1 MSSIS
6 SLTGSSSGSSSSS
19 SSSITGQLD
28 VQYIVE
34 QIIYSKQEPIRDLE
48 EYQTIY
54 KAKRTAFQTL
64 NTKASAVESA
74 LQSLIN
80 SGFSAK
86 SATSDDDSLFTA
98 TATSA
103 ADAGSTSIIV
113 RQLAKAQSDSSTGL
127 ASKSDLLLTDGTTFS
142 ITQGGVTRDI
152 QITGQTRS
160 LTGLKNA
167 INNSGLDVMATV
179 IYDGSQYKLQVT
191 SRSTGTENGFTITD
205 TDVGTSVSTKVAAQ
219 DAWINV
225 NSTAEEDKIVR
236 SSNTIDDVISGVTL
250 NLKKADAS
258 SAVNLNVASDT
269 AGFQDKLDTFVTA
282 FNEAIDFLNTQFE
295 YDTETGTAGVL
306 SGESAARKVQTD
318 LLGLVTSR
326 VGGLSSTDSYASLAS
341 IGLTIDTE
349 GKLEVDSDK
358 VSTALTNDF
367 DAVQR
372 LFKDMGTSST
382 SDVSYFSKTAAT
394 KAGQYDVNVTRA
406 AEQAILTGA
415 TAMGPVA
422 AGGETLTISLGSRS
436 VGVTLDAGLTASEIV
451 ARINSVLSEEG
462 LAVTAS
468 KEFSAGSD
476 YLRLVSNE
484 YGSAQTLKVVSDSTA
499 TGSGI
504 GTTLLTDTG
513 VDVAGTIDGQA
524 ATGNGKILTADSGD
538 ASGLSVLTD
547 GVSLGD
553 LGSITVTQGIGERLR
568 QQLYE
573 LTFPYSGLLAKTIA
587 ALDDQLEGISDKIS
601 DINRQLATEEETL
614 IAQFTKA
621 NEALSEM
628 ESVLSSLNDIK

>member
-1 MSSIS
+1 M
-6 SLTGSSSGSSSSS
+6 
-19 SSSITGQLD
+19 GQLD

-34 QIIYSKQEPIRDLE
+34 QIIYSKKEPIRDLE

-54 KAKRTAFQTL
+54 KAKRAAFQTL

-74 LQSLIN
+74 LQSLVS

-86 SATSDDDSLFTA
+86 SATSDDESAFTA

-103 ADAGSTSIIV
+103 ADSGSTSIIV

-191 SRSTGTENGFTITD
+191 SRSTGTENGFTVTD
-205 TDVGTSVSTKVAAQ
+205 TGVGTALSTKVTAQ

-225 NSTAEEDKIVR
+225 NTSAEEDKIVR

-250 NLKKADAS
+250 NLKKADVS

-269 AGFQDKLDTFVTA
+269 EGFQDKLDTFVTA

-295 YDTETGTAGVL
+295 YNTETGTAGVL
-306 SGESAARKVQTD
+306 SGESAARKMQTD

-358 VSTALTNDF
+358 VSSALTNDF

-382 SDVSYFSKTAAT
+382 SDVSYFSKTTAT
-394 KAGQYDVNVTRA
+394 KAGQYDVSVTRA
-406 AEQAILTGA
+406 AEQAVLTGA

-422 AGGETLTISLGSRS
+422 TGGETLTISLGSRS

-451 ARINSVLSEEG
+451 ARINQVLSEEG
-462 LAVTAS
+462 IGVTAS
-468 KEFSAGSD
+468 KESSGSD
-476 YLRLVSNE
+476 EYLRLVTRE
-484 YGSAQTLKVVSDSTA
+484 FGSAQSLKVVSDSTA
-499 TGSGI
+499 SGSGI
-504 GTTLLTDTG
+504 GTTLLSDSG
-513 VDVAGTIDGQA
+513 EDVEGTIDGQS
-524 ATGNGKILTADSGD
+524 ATGSGKILTAGSGD

-553 LGSITVTQGIGERLR
+553 LGSITVTEGVGERLR
-568 QQLYE
+568 RQLYE

-587 ALDDQLEGISDKIS
+587 ALDDQLEGITDKIS
-601 DINRQLATEEETL
+601 DINRQLATEEEIL

-621 NEALSEM
+621 NEALAEM
-628 ESVLSSLNDIK
+628 ESVLSSLNDIE